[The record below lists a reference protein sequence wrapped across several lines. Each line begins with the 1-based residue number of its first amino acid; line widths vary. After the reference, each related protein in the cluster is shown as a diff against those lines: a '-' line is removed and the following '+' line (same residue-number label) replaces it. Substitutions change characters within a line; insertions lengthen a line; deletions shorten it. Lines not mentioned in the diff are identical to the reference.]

1 MSYLGNKP
9 ADSYLQLKT
18 QQITGTGT
26 DTYTL
31 DYPVSSSSD
40 IAVFVHNVR
49 QNVSSYTASNTTL
62 TLGGTIS
69 ASDECWVH
77 FLGKSVGSI
86 APAVGSVTNDML
98 AGSIAN
104 SKLANS
110 SITLNGSA
118 VSLGG
123 SATIEGITMADN
135 WRITT
140 DFTGNAQPISS
151 NLAQVNSGGQGTL
164 GSAMTVSSGVFT
176 FPSTGIYLV
185 EFDVLFHNTVTNDS
199 RHDFEIQVSTDGGS
213 NWNARTKGF
222 EELATSSGNT
232 SGQCKSLIDVTDTSQ
247 VKVRFDIA
255 NNSNLVRGASANNQT
270 SMMFIRLGD
279 T

>member
-1 MSYLGNKP
+1 MSKTKV
-9 ADSYLQLKT
+9 DSTGIDLT
-18 QQITGTGT
+18 DNFAFTGTVSGT
-26 DTYTL
+26 
-31 DYPVSSSSD
+31 P
-40 IAVFVHNVR
+40 
-49 QNVSSYTASNTTL
+49 
-62 TLGGTIS
+62 
-69 ASDECWVH
+69 
-77 FLGKSVGSI
+77 
-86 APAVGSVTNDML
+86 
-98 AGSIAN
+98 
-104 SKLANS
+104 
-110 SITLNGSA
+110 
-118 VSLGG
+118 
-123 SATIEGITMADN
+123 GITMADN

-185 EFDVLFHNTVTNDS
+185 EFNVLLNNTVTNDS

-222 EELATSSGNT
+222 EELGTSNGNT

-255 NNSNLVRGASANNQT
+255 NNSNLVRGGSANNQT

>member
-1 MSYLGNKP
+1 MSKTKV
-9 ADSYLQLKT
+9 DSTGIDLT
-18 QQITGTGT
+18 DNFAFTGTVSGT
-26 DTYTL
+26 
-31 DYPVSSSSD
+31 P
-40 IAVFVHNVR
+40 
-49 QNVSSYTASNTTL
+49 
-62 TLGGTIS
+62 
-69 ASDECWVH
+69 
-77 FLGKSVGSI
+77 
-86 APAVGSVTNDML
+86 
-98 AGSIAN
+98 
-104 SKLANS
+104 
-110 SITLNGSA
+110 
-118 VSLGG
+118 
-123 SATIEGITMADN
+123 GITMADN

-140 DFTGNAQPISS
+140 DFTGNAAPISS

-185 EFDVLFHNTVTNDS
+185 EFNVLLNNTVTNDS

-222 EELATSSGNT
+222 EELGTSNGNT

-270 SMMFIRLGD
+270 SMIFIRLGD